1 LPLRFVNLHFLN
13 VNDYDSFCQFPGCL
27 IISSTLHII
36 TLYLNT
42 KMKYRRYTVL
52 AITTSLLEQ
61 AALVTVVLW
70 LLPRAAINI
79 PLWGLILMMIALG
92 VYNYTNYRL
101 GRKALVKKPVI
112 SPDIGSRGRTTTPV
126 SPKGYVRVNGEL
138 WQASSSSTIDVGE
151 EIVIVGREGMT
162 LLVSPIEKDDR
173 TRKADAFSG

>member
-1 LPLRFVNLHFLN
+1 MLTATIV
-13 VNDYDSFCQFPGCL
+13 FCQLPCCL
-27 IISSTLHII
+27 IISITLHII

-52 AITTSLLEQ
+52 TITTTLLEE

-70 LLPRAAINI
+70 LLPRVAINI

-101 GRKALVKKPVI
+101 NKKALVKKPVI

-151 EIVIVGREGMT
+151 EIIIVGREGMT